1 MFPYH
6 YGSHATYL
14 TNKVVDDESCF
25 HTTMV
30 LTQRCSIRSRKTR
43 KRNSFH
49 TTMVLTQRSEHG
61 PGGNAG
67 AYKFPYHY
75 GSHATQAILLHAIAY
90 QGFHTTMVLTQRS
103 TRRIMT
109 GM

>member
-1 MFPYH
+1 MVLTQPIKIMNIALEQNMFPYH

-14 TNKVVDDESCF
+14 TNKVVDDESC
-25 HTTMV
+25 
-30 LTQRCSIRSRKTR
+30 
-43 KRNSFH
+43 FH